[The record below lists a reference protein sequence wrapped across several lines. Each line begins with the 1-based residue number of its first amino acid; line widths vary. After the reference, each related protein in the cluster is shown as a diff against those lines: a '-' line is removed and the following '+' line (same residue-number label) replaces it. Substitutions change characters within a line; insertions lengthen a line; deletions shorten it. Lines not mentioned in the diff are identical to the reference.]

1 MVRKNGGS
9 VIFNFKGDTKDAKG
23 KLAEI
28 TQNIKD
34 AGKIIGKSIV
44 AGTLVATA
52 GITALTKKS
61 VEAYT
66 EFEQLYGGLEA
77 LFGKGS
83 ANMQRVAKMSEDAY
97 KNLTMSQNE
106 YLNAFEKSYS
116 IINNGIGKNAD
127 AITYTNKMLSM
138 SSDLYNTYG
147 GTVETYQSAINWAL
161 KGTYSYLDNLN
172 VGIKGTK
179 EGFIEAA
186 NKSGVL
192 NKQIKDT
199 SELTNDQILDVIE
212 HYVQSA
218 GALGRTQK
226 EASETIQ
233 GSMNMMKSSWEN
245 LIAGF
250 SKDGADLDKLLD
262 QFVNSAGTFI
272 NNVIPI
278 IERALSG
285 IAKLLPKVID
295 KIGKALPGLIKKI
308 VPPLI
313 TALQGVLTAIVGALP
328 TLLTTLAKALPTI
341 VTMLIQAFIGII
353 NALVQALP
361 TIIPPLIDAI
371 IEGILMLLDNID
383 LIIDCGIK
391 IIYGLIDGI
400 ISALPKLIE
409 KIPIIIIKIVG
420 ALVRNVPK
428 LVAFALTLPIKIW
441 WGIVKGLPQLIKNVP
456 SIIKNIISALKG
468 EVGKLG
474 EIGKNIVKGL
484 WKGARDMKDWVVN
497 KFKGLGKSI
506 LGGMKKALGIKSPS
520 KEFAIIGRFS
530 MLGYQEGLEKMQ
542 PQIDKAINGM
552 FNLSPS
558 MTGTMNNTLSP
569 NINVMNNVNVETDPL
584 GQVVSKIKTFSGGA
598 KNDYNYG
605 YGG

>member
-9 VIFNFKGDTKDAKG
+9 VIFNFKGDTKDVKG
-23 KLAEI
+23 KLKEIAGNFAEV
-28 TQNIKD
+28 
-34 AGKIIGKSIV
+34 GKTIGKGVV

-52 GITALTKKS
+52 GITALVKKS

-66 EFEQLYGGLEA
+66 EFEQLNGGLEA

-97 KNLTMSQNE
+97 KNLTMSQNQ

-127 AITYTNKMLSM
+127 AITYTNKMLAI

-147 GTVETYQSAINWAL
+147 GTIETYQSAINWAL

-186 NKSGVL
+186 NKSGIL
-192 NKQIKDT
+192 KKNIKDT
-199 SELTNDQILDVIE
+199 SDLTNDEILNVIE
-212 HYVQSA
+212 YYVKSA
-218 GALGRTQK
+218 GALGRTQQ
-226 EASETIQ
+226 EAGDTIQ
-233 GSMNMMKSSWEN
+233 GSLNMVKASWEN
-245 LIAGF
+245 LVEGF
-250 SKDGADLDKLLD
+250 ADADKDVSKLIK
-262 QFVNSAGTFI
+262 QFIKSAGTFAKNI
-272 NNVIPI
+272 LPI
-278 IERALSG
+278 IQ
-285 IAKLLPKVID
+285 
-295 KIGKALPGLIKKI
+295 
-308 VPPLI
+308 
-313 TALQGVLTAIVGALP
+313 TALDGILEYLPELIREIANRLPQMITTLAGTLIGMLPTLISILIDLVVQVIQALTQALP
-328 TLLTTLAKALPTI
+328 TLIPT
-341 VTMLIQAFIGII
+341 
-353 NALVQALP
+353 
-361 TIIPPLIDAI
+361 LID
-371 IEGILMLLDNID
+371 GILDALLMLLDNVD
-383 LIIDCGIK
+383 LIIDCGIQL
-391 IIYGLIDGI
+391 IYALVEGI
-400 ISALPKLIE
+400 TESIPALVE
-409 KIPIIIIKIVG
+409 KAPIIIIKLVYALARAFPKIV
-420 ALVRNVPK
+420 
-428 LVAFALTLPIKIW
+428 VAAASIPMRVW
-441 WGIVKGLPQLIKNVP
+441 WGITKGLPQLIKNIPTIVKE
-456 SIIKNIISALKG
+456 IIATLKG
-468 EVGKLG
+468 EITKMADV
-474 EIGKNIVKGL
+474 GKNIVKGL
-484 WKGARDMKDWVVN
+484 WNGAKDMKDWVVN

>member
-1 MVRKNGGS
+1 MVYKNGGS
-9 VIFNFKGDTKDAKG
+9 VIFNFKGDSKDVKSKLTQITKDF
-23 KLAEI
+23 AE
-28 TQNIKD
+28 
-34 AGKIIGKSIV
+34 AGKVIGKSIV
-44 AGTLVATA
+44 AGTTIAIA
-52 GITALTKKS
+52 GITSLVKKS
-61 VEAYT
+61 VEAYS
-66 EFEQLYGGLEA
+66 EFEQLNGGLEA

-97 KNLTMSQNE
+97 KNLTMSQNQ
-106 YLNAFEKSYS
+106 YLKAFETSYS

-127 AITYTNKMLSM
+127 AIEYTNKMLAI

-186 NKSGVL
+186 NKSGIL
-192 NKQIKDT
+192 KKNIKDT
-199 SELTNDQILDVIE
+199 SELTNDEILNVIE
-212 HYVQSA
+212 YYTKSA

-226 EASETIQ
+226 EAGETIQ

-245 LIAGF
+245 LVAGF
-250 SKDGADLDKLLD
+250 SNADADLSKLMK
-262 QFVNSAGTFI
+262 QFIKSAGTFA
-272 NNVIPI
+272 NNILPI
-278 IERALSG
+278 I
-285 IAKLLPKVID
+285 
-295 KIGKALPGLIKKI
+295 
-308 VPPLI
+308 
-313 TALQGVLTAIVGALP
+313 QTAIDSILEYLP
-328 TLLTTLAKALPTI
+328 QLLKEITNRLPQALTTIIGTLAGMLPTI
-341 VTMLIQAFIGII
+341 ISLLINLTISVI

-361 TIIPPLIDAI
+361 TLIPQLIDAI
-371 IEGILMLLDNID
+371 LTGILTLLDNID
-383 LIIDCGIK
+383 VIIECGVK
-391 IIYGLIDGI
+391 LLMGLIVGI
-400 ISALPKLIE
+400 IKT
-409 KIPIIIIKIVG
+409 IPILVQKAPQIIIK
-420 ALVRNVPK
+420 LVSG
-428 LVAFALTLPIKIW
+428 LIKAGVKIGQYARTIPGQIW
-441 WGIVKGLPQLIKNVP
+441 DGIKTALPQLISKMPKV
-456 SIIKNIISALKG
+456 IQDAVAKLKEG
-468 EVGKLG
+468 LTKFKD
-474 EIGKNIVKGL
+474 IGKNIIKGL
-484 WKGARDMKDWVVN
+484 WQGAKDMKDYVVN

-530 MLGYQEGLEKMQ
+530 MLGYQEGLEQMQ

-569 NINVMNNVNVETDPL
+569 KVNVVNNVNVETDPL
-584 GQVVSKIKTFSGGA
+584 GQMVSKIKTFSGGA